1 MEIASYISDLLYRHD
16 CVIVPDFGGFVATY
30 APAKIHPV
38 TNTFYP
44 PSKNILSNSKLIRD
58 DGLLTDYISQK
69 EGMLYNEAKKILEL
83 EVWQLRSR
91 LERRE
96 RVFLKEV
103 GTLQFESEGRIIF
116 EPDGTVNYLE
126 DSFGL
131 ASFVSSPVVRKGF
144 KKRQESGF
152 VDRRN
157 GSPAERKV
165 LRKIITYAAVILFLL
180 AGGWYGIYSGLLP
193 VGPIQQANMAK
204 LPESLVE
211 KTSSETMKPGPFSA
225 TIPLKDIDF
234 REEELSEPEAEVF
247 DSANTGEEEMT
258 LPLFHIIGGAFSNES
273 NADKLQAALRNKGF
287 NAQRPGLSPSGLH
300 MVSYLATPD
309 KDEALLNLAMIRRD
323 ENPSAWLLK
332 R

>member
-44 PSKNILSNSKLIRD
+44 PSKNILFNSKLIRD
-58 DGLLTDYISQK
+58 DGLLIDCISQK
-69 EGMLYNEAKKILEL
+69 EGMLYDEAKKMLEL

-103 GTLQFESEGRIIF
+103 GTLQIESEGRIIF

-131 ASFVSSPVVRKGF
+131 VSFVSSPIVRKGF
-144 KKRQESGF
+144 KKRQDSGF

-165 LRKIITYAAVILFLL
+165 LRKIITYATVILFLL
-180 AGGWYGIYSGLLP
+180 AGGWYSIHSGLLP
-193 VGPIQQANMAK
+193 VRPMQQANMAK

-211 KTSSETMKPGPFSA
+211 RTSLETMKPDPVPV
-225 TIPLKDIDF
+225 TIPLKDVDF
-234 REEELSEPEAEVF
+234 TKETLEEPEAEVIVN
-247 DSANTGEEEMT
+247 AVPAQEEVV
-258 LPLFHIIGGAFSNES
+258 LPLFHIIGGAFSNEA
-273 NADKLQAALRNKGF
+273 NADKLLAALRTKGYS
-287 NAQRPGLSPSGLH
+287 AQRPGLSPSGLH